1 MKGPFVL
8 IKAEFN
14 GHRTLT
20 PKVKSKE
27 APNLQIMEKK
37 AKRYLCGSGIAFTV
51 KTVLLILCIRPLSQ
65 TGCEPVVLCLL
76 LNLPLTHWTL

>member
-37 AKRYLCGSGIAFTV
+37 AKRYLCGSGIA
-51 KTVLLILCIRPLSQ
+51 LL
-65 TGCEPVVLCLL
+65 
-76 LNLPLTHWTL
+76 